1 MAACPSCGSFLMGP
15 TCEFCA
21 RYGVGGRQ
29 SAAQP
34 WQPPA
39 WRPPQYSAAPA
50 YPGGNGNAPVDTGI
64 NPLELAWARTRVTWV
79 WVLIAAIGLLTI
91 ALRWVI
97 ATNPQV
103 VLAMGISLL
112 LDPARGSSSEQTTV
126 AIWQVVT
133 YFVLAWV
140 PLAGLVLHSF
150 TSQAQSGIAALASAA
165 DLSPMLF
172 QGIAYVML
180 AVLIWRRSMI
190 ALTLATLL
198 FLADSGI
205 YAYAIFDVFQGL
217 WTLSQKFVEMTQQY
231 PSLGTVSNPYDLFHW
246 PWGLVVPIVVRG
258 AILWFLATSF
268 SGMGVVRLDRARR
281 KAAREEAEAQGLAA

>member
-1 MAACPSCGSFLMGP
+1 
-15 TCEFCA
+15 
-21 RYGVGGRQ
+21 
-29 SAAQP
+29 
-34 WQPPA
+34 
-39 WRPPQYSAAPA
+39 
-50 YPGGNGNAPVDTGI
+50 
-64 NPLELAWARTRVTWV
+64 
-79 WVLIAAIGLLTI
+79 
-91 ALRWVI
+91 
-97 ATNPQV
+97 
-103 VLAMGISLL
+103 MGISLL
-112 LDPARGSSSEQTTV
+112 LDPARGSSGEQTTV

-133 YFVLAWV
+133 YFVLSWI
-140 PLAGLVLHSF
+140 PLAGLGLHSF

-172 QGIAYVML
+172 QGFVYVLL

-190 ALTLATLL
+190 ALTVATLL

-205 YAYAIFDVFQGL
+205 YTYGIFDVFQGL

-231 PSLGTVSNPYDLFHW
+231 PSLGTVSNPYDPLHW

-258 AILWFLATSF
+258 AMLWFLATSF